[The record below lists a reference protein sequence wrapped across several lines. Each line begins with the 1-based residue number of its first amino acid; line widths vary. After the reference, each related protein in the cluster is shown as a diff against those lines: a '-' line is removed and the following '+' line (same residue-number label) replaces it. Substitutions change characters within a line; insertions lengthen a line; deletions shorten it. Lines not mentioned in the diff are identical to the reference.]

1 VAVQIGCIADDF
13 TGASDLAGMLQ
24 QAGMRTLQVIGVPS
38 GPVAAAPMPSD
49 PDVDAIVIALK
60 SRTAPVEQAVGDT
73 LAAHRWLQG
82 LGIRQLYFKY
92 CSTFDSTDQGNI
104 GPVIDALLKATG
116 ADFTVVC
123 PAFPENQR
131 TVYKGHLFVGDIL
144 LAESGMR
151 DHPLTPMTDSNL
163 VRVLQRQTASTVGLI
178 DHGAVGAGANAVRDR
193 MQQLRQQG
201 VRMAVVDA
209 IANADL
215 IHIGAACAGLPLV
228 TGGSGLAMGLSQ
240 NFAHAA
246 GLRSSDRPD
255 DTPAPQGL
263 RAIVSGSCS
272 QASQAQLKDLLDKG
286 TPGFGLD
293 PLRLASGD
301 GAVQALVDEA
311 MAWASSRIHDGPVV
325 IYATAPPG
333 SVKQVQ
339 QALGVERAGAL
350 IEQALATIAQE
361 LVEQGV
367 RQLIVAGGETSGAVV
382 TALGIEQLRIGRQI
396 DPGVSWAVSLNDRPV
411 ALALKS
417 GNFGSVDLFSKAW
430 ETAP

>member
-1 VAVQIGCIADDF
+1 MAVQIGCIADDF

-38 GPVAAAPMPSD
+38 EPMPAD
-49 PDVDAIVIALK
+49 PDVDAIVVALK
-60 SRTAPVEQAVGDT
+60 SRTAPVQRAVGDT
-73 LAAHRWLQG
+73 LAAHRWLQA
-82 LGIRQLYFKY
+82 LGISQVYFKY

-104 GPVIDALLKATG
+104 GPVTDALQDATG

-131 TVYKGHLFVGDIL
+131 TVYKGHLFVGDVL

-163 VRVLQRQTASTVGLI
+163 VRVLQRQTSSSVGLI
-178 DHGAVGAGANAVRDR
+178 DHAVVGAGANAIRER
-193 MQQLRQQG
+193 IKALKGQG

-215 IHIGAACAGLPLV
+215 IQIGAACAGLPLV
-228 TGGSGLAMGLSQ
+228 TGGSGLAMGLPQ
-240 NFAHAA
+240 NFAQAA
-246 GLRSSDRPD
+246 RAASANQVGDS
-255 DTPAPQGL
+255 PAPRGL

-272 QASQAQLKDLLDKG
+272 QASQAQLKDLLDRG
-286 TPGFGLD
+286 TPGFALD
-293 PLRLASGD
+293 PLSLVSGD
-301 GAVQALVDEA
+301 DAVQARVDEA
-311 MAWASSRIHDGPVV
+311 MAWASSRIQDGPVV
-325 IYATAPPG
+325 IYATAAPDR
-333 SVKQVQ
+333 VRQVQ
-339 QALGVERAGAL
+339 QALGAERAGAL
-350 IEQALATIAQE
+350 VEQTLAAIATT

-382 TALGIEQLRIGRQI
+382 TALGVDQLRIGRLI
-396 DPGVSWAVSLNDRPV
+396 DPGVSWAVSVGDTPV

-417 GNFGSVDLFSKAW
+417 GNFGSVDFFSKAW

>member
-1 VAVQIGCIADDF
+1 MAVQIGCIADDF

-38 GPVAAAPMPSD
+38 GPVAAD
-49 PDVDAIVIALK
+49 PDVDAVVIALK
-60 SRTAPVEQAVGDT
+60 SRTAPVQQAVGDT
-73 LAAHRWLQG
+73 LAAHRWLQE
-82 LGIRQLYFKY
+82 LGVRQFYFKY

-104 GPVIDALLKATG
+104 GPVIDALLEATG

-131 TVYKGHLFVGDIL
+131 TVYKGHLFVGDTL

-151 DHPLTPMTDSNL
+151 HHPLTPMTDSNL
-163 VRVLQRQTASTVGLI
+163 VRVLQQQTESPVGLI
-178 DHGAVGAGANAVRDR
+178 DHGVVGAGAEALRDR
-193 MQQLRQQG
+193 MQQLQEQG

-215 IHIGAACAGLPLV
+215 MQIGAACAQLPLV
-228 TGGSGLAMGLSQ
+228 TGGSGLAMGLPQ
-240 NFAHAA
+240 NFQLAA
-246 GLRSSDRPD
+246 QTSTRERPH

-272 QASQAQLKDLLDKG
+272 QASQAQLKDLLGRG
-286 TPGFGLD
+286 TPGFAID
-293 PLRLASGD
+293 PLRLVSGD
-301 GAVQALVDEA
+301 GAVKALVDEA
-311 MAWASSRIHDGPVV
+311 MAWASSRLRDGPVV
-325 IYATAPPG
+325 IYATAAPD
-333 SVKQVQ
+333 SVSQVQ

-350 IEQALATIAQE
+350 VEQTLATISQK
-361 LVEQGV
+361 LIEQGV

-382 TALGIEQLRIGRQI
+382 TALGIDQLRIGRLI
-396 DPGVSWAVSLNDRPV
+396 DPGVSWAVSLNDTPV

-417 GNFGSVDLFSKAW
+417 GNFGSTDFFSKAW
-430 ETAP
+430 ESAP